1 MNLHFNQYSMLKIVV
16 EDPPTAQDETQKHSQ
31 VNKVRVAQACNSCSL
46 GSSSGGKGLRFKAY
60 LDSEKP
66 NSMPVSYI
74 GKFILPI

>member
-16 EDPPTAQDETQKHSQ
+16 EDPPTSQDETQKHSQ
-31 VNKVRVAQACNSCSL
+31 ANKVQVAQACNSCS
-46 GSSSGGKGLRFKAY
+46 SGGRGLRFKAY